1 MEFTAQDWLEDFE
14 KTANIAEQHGNPAG
28 SSAGLNKAVARL
40 DSGLKQIEKDPAA
53 FRIDAREVQRRRGL
67 VDGLKSQIG
76 YKEPVYGGG
85 TFVRPAGDMAPST
98 PMDRLAQQRMV
109 AAEQDVLID
118 EIADGVDR
126 LHDRAIMINEESTLH
141 KSLLDDMDVDVD
153 KATMGLRQQTKTAN
167 KIRQSTSNC
176 YMYICIAVL
185 FGILM
190 LLLIISFQ

>member
-1 MEFTAQDWLEDFE
+1 MEA
-14 KTANIAEQHGNPAG
+14 
-28 SSAGLNKAVARL
+28 
-40 DSGLKQIEKDPAA
+40 GLKQIEKDPAA

-167 KIRQSTSNC
+167 KVCGAGARRQRCVRPTLAARHYRRPCSTFRHADSA
-176 YMYICIAVL
+176 ID
-185 FGILM
+185 
-190 LLLIISFQ
+190 Q

>member
-1 MEFTAQDWLEDFE
+1 
-14 KTANIAEQHGNPAG
+14 
-28 SSAGLNKAVARL
+28 
-40 DSGLKQIEKDPAA
+40 
-53 FRIDAREVQRRRGL
+53 
-67 VDGLKSQIG
+67 
-76 YKEPVYGGG
+76 
-85 TFVRPAGDMAPST
+85 MAPST

-167 KIRQSTSNC
+167 KVWAEARHQRRTRPTLATC
-176 YMYICIAVL
+176 
-185 FGILM
+185 
-190 LLLIISFQ
+190 